1 MPLIPVTFLFSL
13 LCCGL
18 LLRLGRPSA
27 RRWVFQLLLL
37 LCAWQSLLVGLRYG
51 YDLTQFNWL
60 QPIGAVM
67 IPVLVWLT
75 FRMSMQGRLR
85 LADVWHL
92 TPLCLTLLAS
102 RYAPFWLDALI
113 IVADAGY
120 GVALWYALRGGE
132 NSLKQVALAESWL
145 CCRLWR
151 GLAIL
156 LFTVAIAELIITLDF
171 AWFGGRH
178 AGLLVTVDTFLLTL
192 GVYLVL
198 SRTRPAEQPVEETPE
213 PVKAGVVNDDLI
225 HHWFVQVQQ
234 RLLKDDLY
242 LQPELNLALLARK
255 SGLPARR
262 VSQAINQ
269 YAGMNVSQYVN
280 QLRIR
285 EAARRLLVGDRPI
298 TEIMHES
305 GFTTKSNFNREF
317 LRVYGTNP
325 SEWRRQ
331 QTLS

>member
-27 RRWVFQLLLL
+27 RRGVFQLLLL

-51 YDLTQFNWL
+51 YDLTQFNRL

-75 FRMSMQGRLR
+75 FRMSTQGRLR

-102 RYAPFWLDALI
+102 RYAPVWLDALI

-198 SRTRPAEQPVEETPE
+198 SRTRPAEQPVEETLE

-317 LRVYGTNP
+317 LRVYGANP